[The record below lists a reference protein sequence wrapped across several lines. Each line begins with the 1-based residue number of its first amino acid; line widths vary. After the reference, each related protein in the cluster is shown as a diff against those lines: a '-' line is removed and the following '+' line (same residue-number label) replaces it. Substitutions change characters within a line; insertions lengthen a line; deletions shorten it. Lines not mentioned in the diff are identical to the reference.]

1 MKHLYNNYGSWKIY
15 SVKHKTKHKQI
26 EGRKSFVNILVSNR
40 TAVSFLLLL
49 IKYVKLG
56 DLLV

>member
-15 SVKHKTKHKQI
+15 SVKHKQI
-26 EGRKSFVNILVSNR
+26 EGKSFVNIVVSNR